1 MIKFCIIEEN
11 FDITISAGL
20 TSSALQKMLLKAGG
34 GLSGRTRTISTAT
47 PCCKIKE
54 IFFFKNCGSD
64 KENYNR
70 T

>member
-1 MIKFCIIEEN
+1 MKKFCTFLEN

-54 IFFFKNCGSD
+54 QNIVFQKLWFRQRELK
-64 KENYNR
+64 
-70 T
+70 